1 MKGES
6 YASDASTDLQLD
18 YELVR
23 KIMDDWRRGRQDR
36 DYLMNGHEVG
46 DSIHG
51 HRIIAEA
58 RKVSDP
64 VGHH

>member
-1 MKGES
+1 MKG
-6 YASDASTDLQLD
+6 
-18 YELVR
+18 YEA
-23 KIMDDWRRGRQDR
+23 
-36 DYLMNGHEVG
+36 G

-64 VGHH
+64 VVIVKSGRHKAQRIVLTENAFAIIDRKGKWCG

>member
-1 MKGES
+1 MKGS
-6 YASDASTDLQLD
+6 
-18 YELVR
+18 
-23 KIMDDWRRGRQDR
+23 
-36 DYLMNGHEVG
+36 EVG

-64 VGHH
+64 AVIIMSGRHKAQRIVLTENALAIIDRKGQWCGQG